1 MATASTLF
9 KVMLLLNLLLTV
21 HSQQVFE
28 TNEEHPEVEDRKRL
42 YLEQTE
48 YNDLVFNYD
57 KNGTDWTGLC
67 KN

>member
-42 YLEQTE
+42 YLE
-48 YNDLVFNYD
+48 
-57 KNGTDWTGLC
+57 
-67 KN
+67 